1 MNLLNTGAVKS
12 YTELER
18 LLHLALLWLGSLAV
32 LLSQKKI

>member
-1 MNLLNTGAVKS
+1 MNLLLIGAVKS

-18 LLHLALLWLGSLAV
+18 WFHLALLWLDSLAA